1 MAMSTDETVRVA
13 VLRDDCFAWTLTPE
27 GRAAL
32 ERAIQGRGII
42 TTITGEPA
50 ETEPTM
56 AIPRLV
62 CEEARELARQR
73 RDEQIDDAPS
83 ALIYGG
89 ASRSE
94 SRTPRATLGPAP
106 LLPSVAS

>member
-1 MAMSTDETVRVA
+1 MSTDETVRVA

-73 RDEQIDDAPS
+73 RDEQIDGAPS
-83 ALIYGG
+83 ALI
-89 ASRSE
+89 
-94 SRTPRATLGPAP
+94 
-106 LLPSVAS
+106 